1 MYTAMIVDEEVISR
15 IGISSIINWNDYKLD
30 IVAQASN
37 GEEALEIIKQD
48 KPDLIISEMNLN
60 KISGIDLMKECRKLG
75 IDTEFVIISGTNEF
89 SQVKESLQLGAIDY
103 ILKNEISQDK
113 MKEVLQKSLER
124 IEAKSESN
132 EQISSNNM
140 DKEIIKHAKHNY
152 LKSLLLGTKGF
163 DEMDEDLLD
172 TFGIELSKSRIVV
185 MVIKNE
191 TVGIHF
197 NHEMISETIE
207 KLASDYDHLYFSLTG
222 RGEITLLYNFDYHS
236 DLKDNES
243 IRSIANRFAYVIK
256 QYFNTNIAIYV
267 SDIFPNI
274 TSAPLAY
281 LQACQAYNARYIV
294 EELSIVYYKDIKTE
308 EQIIYDEDF
317 EKPLRVFKKALE
329 KNDGNTCIETF
340 DILIDEIES
349 NTLLS
354 KGQLQYYM
362 SALLYMIKE
371 YATDKSLI
379 HVVAEINE
387 HSSMPM
393 NKLIRKKEVISSL
406 NSLKDKF
413 VQDLRDRESCSI
425 YVIKIKEFI
434 RKNYNHKIS
443 LEELAREI
451 GLSYTYMS
459 TLFKKEVGE
468 NIMDFLI
475 NCRIDAAKVMLMEGQ
490 YQISY
495 ISSSVGYENEHYFSR
510 MFKQRTSMTPT
521 AFRQGRI

>member
-15 IGISSIINWNDYKLD
+15 IGISSIINWQDYKLD

-48 KPDLIISEMNLN
+48 KPDLIITEINLN
-60 KISGIDLMKECRKLG
+60 KLSGIDLMKECHKLG
-75 IDTEFVIISGTNEF
+75 IDTEFVVISGTNEF
-89 SQVKESLQLGAIDY
+89 NHVKESFQLGAIDY

-113 MKEVLQKSLER
+113 MKEVLQKCVDK
-124 IEAKSESN
+124 IEGKTNTNHLLIHKSMN
-132 EQISSNNM
+132 
-140 DKEIIKHAKHNY
+140 DEIIKHAKHNY

-163 DEMDEDLLD
+163 DEMDEELLD
-172 TFGIELSKSRIVV
+172 VFGIELSKSRIVV

-191 TVGIHF
+191 AVGIHF
-197 NHEMISETIE
+197 NHEMITNTIE
-207 KLASDYDHLYFSLTG
+207 KLANEYDHLYFSLTG
-222 RGEITLLYNFDYHS
+222 RGEISLLYNFDYHS
-236 DLKDNES
+236 DLKDTET
-243 IRSIANRFAYVIK
+243 IRSIANRFAYVVK
-256 QYFNTNIAIYV
+256 QYFNTNMAIYV
-267 SDIFPNI
+267 SEIFPNI

-281 LQACQAYNARYIV
+281 LQACQAYNSRYIL
-294 EELSIVYYKDIKTE
+294 EELSIVYYKDIKIE
-308 EQIIYDEDF
+308 EQIVYDEDF

-340 DILIDEIES
+340 DILIHEIDSDTE
-349 NTLLS
+349 LS

-379 HVVAEINE
+379 HVEAEINE
-387 HSSMPM
+387 FSSLPM
-393 NKLIRKKEVISSL
+393 NKLIRKKEVINSL
-406 NSLKDKF
+406 NSLKEKF

-495 ISSSVGYENEHYFSR
+495 ISSSVGYDNEHYFSR
-510 MFKQRTSMTPT
+510 MFKQRTGMTPT
-521 AFRQGRI
+521 AFRQRRT